1 VNNPESV
8 AAKVVASLDKPRR
21 EVSVGPVNWVMVMG
35 FRVLPAVYDVLVGPM
50 MRLLGQGT
58 PGVTAGPG
66 NVFEAVPEKEAVHG
80 RWPHLWG

>member
-1 VNNPESV
+1 V
-8 AAKVVASLDKPRR
+8 AAKVVAALDKPQRDI
-21 EVSVGPVNWVMVMG
+21 SAGPVNWVMVTG
-35 FRVLPAVYDVLVGPM
+35 FRMLPAVYDVLVGPM
-50 MRLLGQGT
+50 MRLLGQGK